1 MIRTLELV
9 CDDLEITST
18 ANRTGYRKGAS
29 LLTVKAINV
38 DEDEIMEA
46 LNFEDVMNYYGV
58 IQVLEWAEAN
68 RWNILFQ
75 KSC

>member
-1 MIRTLELV
+1 MIRTLEIV
-9 CDDLEITST
+9 CDDLEISST

-38 DEDEIMEA
+38 DEDEIMET

-58 IQVLEWAEAN
+58 SKVCEWCEAN
-68 RWNILFQ
+68 R
-75 KSC
+75 